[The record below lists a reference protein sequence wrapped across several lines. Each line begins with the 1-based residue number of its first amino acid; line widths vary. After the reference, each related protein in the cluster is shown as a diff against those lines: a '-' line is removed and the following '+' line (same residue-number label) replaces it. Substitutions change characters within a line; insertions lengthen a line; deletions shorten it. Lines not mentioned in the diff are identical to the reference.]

1 MQITSFETIEG
12 RKLLKQI
19 YFELKF
25 QKTINSFSML
35 FIMWRIIVNKN
46 NLHKYSE
53 IDVDISYSLGV
64 IKGTFLWIEEVFIR
78 YYFTVL
84 NALIYFGAAILLLLV
99 GLRKFSN
106 LISDTTVIMGFVL
119 EASLLIMMFIFLLFS
134 PKDDL
139 IEEIQGIDSTNA
151 DSEELINEIGEIAR
165 DFADASLK
173 LGYINQNLAEIHQSQ
188 KMMINQ
194 LVELTRS
201 FHKLASPNDEMLQ
214 VMQSTN
220 QHLSSFEQNIESLNK
235 QLSVIQSSNI
245 EFEVKKQVQEFLTSK
260 LINEKAAK

>member
-25 QKTINSFSML
+25 QKSINSFSML

-53 IDVDISYSLGV
+53 IDAEISYSLGL

-84 NALIYFGAAILLLLV
+84 NALVYFGAAILLLLV

-106 LISDTTVIMGFVL
+106 LINDTTVIMGFVL
-119 EASLLIMMFIFLLFS
+119 EASLLITMFIFLLFS

-139 IEEIQGIDSTNA
+139 IEEMQNTGATNA
-151 DSEELINEIGEIAR
+151 DSDDLINEIGEIAR

-173 LGYINQNLAEIHQSQ
+173 LGYINQNLAEIYQSQ
-188 KMMINQ
+188 KVMINQ
-194 LVELTRS
+194 LSELS
-201 FHKLASPNDEMLQ
+201 KNFSKLASPNDEMLQ
-214 VMQSTN
+214 LMQSTN
-220 QHLSSFEQNIESLNK
+220 QHLSTFEQNIVALNK

-245 EFEVKKQVQEFLTSK
+245 EFEVKKQVQDFLTRK
-260 LINEKAAK
+260 LTDEKIAK